1 MRTLGFTACIF
12 FGLSCLSARAQ
23 GGIELTWGPAPDRSV
38 TQVLTEVFLCDS
50 AAFCAITSDGKRDA
64 VFTLHRF
71 ETDSM
76 RRTASRVL
84 SLPDAEGRQAFF
96 LEPLRFGNRAFILA
110 TTEDEGGED
119 IYFYAYTVDREFLF
133 PDPPH
138 YLGKVN
144 RSVMVQGKYY
154 DFVVSEEGGHMAF
167 IASAEPD
174 NKRNEKFTVRLFD
187 RGFDFISEKDL
198 EVPYPSGEMTHGSV
212 LLDGDR
218 AVWFLKDVPSTR
230 LIESEKVSAYAR
242 DFILLKYNFHN
253 NALTEKAL
261 SIGTKWIY
269 EARLAKNEAG
279 HIQVFGYYSNMIDPV
294 MAGTFSVAFHAETGA
309 TTESGLSSFD
319 RALKARFRSAGGAAD
334 RPDLA
339 LFHLNRAF
347 PMRDNHMLMVSE
359 KIDVFRSTVFN
370 PATGTYFTVEN
381 YAYEEILLTRISP
394 SGQGL
399 SFAKIPKFQ
408 NASRSDETH
417 LSYAAHARDGEI
429 LLLYNDHER
438 NAGLDVRSEGK
449 YSNLSGRNSAQAVMV
464 RYSPDGD
471 LKKHVLFKNSPS
483 GGVLSPRFTLETP
496 VGLVLYTE
504 GHSGGQFVHL
514 SLGSEGESE

>member
-12 FGLSCLSARAQ
+12 LGISCLSARAQ
-23 GGIELTWGPAPDRSV
+23 GGIELTWGPAADRSV
-38 TQVLTEVFLCDS
+38 TQVLTDLFLCDS

-71 ETDSM
+71 DTDSM
-76 RRTASRVL
+76 KRAASRVL
-84 SLPDAEGRQAFF
+84 ALPDAEGRQAFF
-96 LEPLRFGNRAFILA
+96 LEPLRFGDRAFILA

-119 IYFYAYTVDREFLF
+119 IYFYAYPVDGEFLF
-133 PDPPH
+133 PDTPH
-138 YLGKVN
+138 YLGTVN

-154 DFVVSEEGGHMAF
+154 NFAVSEAGGYMAF

-187 RGFDFISEKDL
+187 REFRFISEKDL
-198 EVPYPSGEMTHGSV
+198 EVPYTSGEMAHGSV

-218 AVWFLKDVPSTR
+218 AVWFLKDVPSVR
-230 LIESEKVSAYAR
+230 VIESDKVSAYAR
-242 DFILLKYNFHN
+242 DFILLKYSFHN

-269 EARLAKNEAG
+269 EARLAKNKAG

-294 MAGTFSVAFHAETGA
+294 MAGTFSVAFHPETGEI
-309 TTESGLSSFD
+309 TDSGLSSFD
-319 RALKARFRSAGGAAD
+319 RTFKARFRSAGGAAD

-339 LFHLNRAF
+339 LFHLNHAF
-347 PMRDNHMLMVSE
+347 PMSDNHMLMVSE

-381 YAYEEILLTRISP
+381 YAYEEILLTRLSP

-417 LSYAAHARDGEI
+417 LSYAAHTQGGDV

-438 NAGLDVRSEGK
+438 NAALDVRSEGK
-449 YSNLSGRNSAQAVMV
+449 YSSLSGRNNAQAVLV
-464 RYSPDGD
+464 RYRPDGA
-471 LKKHVLFKNSPS
+471 LSKQVLFKNSPS
-483 GGVLSPRFTLETP
+483 GGVLSPRFTLKTP
-496 VGLVLYTE
+496 AGLVLYTE
-504 GHSGGQFVHL
+504 GYSGGQFVHL
-514 SLGSEGESE
+514 SFQGE